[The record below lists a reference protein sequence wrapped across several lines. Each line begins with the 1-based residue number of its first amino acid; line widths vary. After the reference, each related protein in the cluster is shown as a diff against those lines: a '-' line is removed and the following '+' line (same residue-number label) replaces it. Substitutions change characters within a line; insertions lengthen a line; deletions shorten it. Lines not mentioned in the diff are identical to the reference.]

1 MRIIFTCLLL
11 LISTPAFAQSD
22 QVEGNH
28 ISNESVKELIQTLES
43 ETARKEFIQNLKTLT
58 EVENQ
63 KDEDVSNI
71 PAISQGLGVEEQTQ
85 DIINSYT
92 DFLKDNNLNS
102 TSVGKAGLTLIAF
115 IGLIIVGLI
124 VKKITRL
131 LLKKLMELKSK
142 YHLTHSRFST
152 YARIVRYALYAVL
165 FLLFMSSVGLIWNL
179 SDFGFLQGDMSLSLI
194 GDIINIATIIVI
206 TAFVWEIVNGFIEYA
221 LRRTGARQSSR
232 TLTLLPI
239 IRKIMFIVFLVFF
252 GLMLLSEFGINI
264 MPLLAGAGVL
274 GIAVGF
280 GAQTVVKDF
289 LIGFT
294 IIMEDLIQVGDVVT
308 LNGCTGVIEL
318 VTIRKVQL
326 RNVNGSVYTVPFNKI
341 DIIENQT
348 KDFSYYLF
356 DIGIAYREDPD
367 EVCGYLN
374 EIDEDMRNDEKY
386 NDLILEPLEIL
397 GVDNFADSAVVIKAR
412 IKTLPS
418 EQWIVGREFNRRM
431 KLAFDKHSVEMPFP
445 HQTIYFGEDKNGKA
459 PAAPVVVKDKTLK
472 GSQPEDE

>member
-1 MRIIFTCLLL
+1 MRILFICLLL
-11 LISTPAFAQSD
+11 LISTPAYAQSN
-22 QVEGNH
+22 QAEPN

-43 ETARKEFIQNLKTLT
+43 ESARKAFIDNLKTLA

-63 KDEDVSNI
+63 KEEDVSNI
-71 PAISQGLGVEEQTQ
+71 PAISQALGVEEQTQ

-102 TSVGKAGLTLIAF
+102 TSVGKAGLTVIAL
-115 IGLIIVGLI
+115 IGLIVIALI
-124 VKKITRL
+124 VKKITRIL
-131 LLKKLMELKSK
+131 LRKLLKLKTK
-142 YHLTHSRFST
+142 YHLTHSRFGL

-165 FLLFMSSVGLIWNL
+165 FLLFISSIGLIWNVA
-179 SDFGFLQGDMSLSLI
+179 DFRFLQSDMMISLI
-194 GDIINIATIIVI
+194 GDIINVATIIVL
-206 TAFVWEIVNGFIEYA
+206 TAFIWEVVNGFMEYA
-221 LRRTGARQSSR
+221 LRKTGARNSSR

-239 IRKIMFIVFLVFF
+239 IRKILFIVFFVFF

-341 DIIENQT
+341 DIIENLT
-348 KDFSYYLF
+348 KVFSYYLF

-374 EIDEDMRNDEKY
+374 EIDESMRKDEKY
-386 NDLILEPLEIL
+386 SDLILEPLEIL

-412 IKTLPS
+412 IKTKPS
-418 EQWIVGREFNRRM
+418 EQWVVGREFNRRM
-431 KLAFDKHSVEMPFP
+431 KLAFDENKVEMPFP
-445 HQTIYFGEDKNGKA
+445 HQTIYFGEDKDGKA
-459 PAAPVVVKDKTLK
+459 PAAPVVVKEKEVKQASDKN
-472 GSQPEDE
+472 E